1 MAATYANI
9 TETNAFTALRAFVLA
24 YVDCEVIRSPVNRV
38 AMPKN
43 DFIALTPIRQTALET
58 NAHAYTATEETVK
71 RPTQYTIQADFYG
84 ARASDRAHT
93 ITTLFRDEIACQFL
107 ADSGFDI
114 QPLFASDPQQLPI
127 VTGEEQ
133 YLERWTALFEL
144 QMNPILTLTIETA
157 NTLAVGVLNV
167 DREYP
172 PN

>member
-1 MAATYANI
+1 MTATYANI
-9 TETNAFTALRAFVLA
+9 TETNALTALRTFVLT
-24 YVDCEVIRSPVNRV
+24 YVDCEVVRAPANRA

-43 DFIALTPIRQTALET
+43 DFIALTPIRQAALET

-71 RPTQYTIQADFYG
+71 RPTQFTIQADFYG
-84 ARASDRAHT
+84 ARAGDRAHT
-93 ITTLFRDEIACQFL
+93 ITTLFRDEIACAAL
-107 ADSGFDI
+107 AASGFDI

-133 YLERWTALFEL
+133 YLERWTSLFEL
-144 QMNPILTLTIETA
+144 QMNPILTIPIETA

-167 DREYP
+167 DRTYP

>member
-1 MAATYANI
+1 MTATYANI
-9 TETNAFTALRAFVLA
+9 TETNAFTALRALMLA
-24 YVDCEVIRSPVNRV
+24 YVDCEVIRAPVNRA

-43 DFIALTPIRQTALET
+43 DFIALTPGRMAALET
-58 NAHAYTATEETVK
+58 NAHTYSATQETVK
-71 RPTQYTIQADFYG
+71 RPTQFTIQGDFYG
-84 ARASDRAHT
+84 ARAGDRAHAVS
-93 ITTLFRDEIACQFL
+93 TLFRDEIACRFL
-107 ADSGFDI
+107 ANSGFDI

-133 YLERWTALFEL
+133 YLERWTTLFEL

-157 NTLAVGVLNV
+157 DTLTVGVLNV